1 MTISKF
7 STLTE
12 MKDYVRKNNLNKKT
26 EIRLNMKKSVMLGL
40 LDKGGHIHTGPRG
53 SKAPVKKAPVKKA
66 PVKKDDDKDLF
77 MNALNIMSQV
87 AKSKNKK
94 TEKDVDKDVVL
105 SKKKS
110 ISFDELYDILID
122 DDDYLEEEYERR
134 DNIQEGYNMEYFIHQ
149 RLKLPHKDSYD
160 ELTDNQAEKLMELYE
175 KESRKDIRE
184 YAKTVWEDHI
194 KGKKFN
200 TVKSLIKKF
209 MDNF

>member
-1 MTISKF
+1 MPISKF

-12 MKDYVRKNNLNKKT
+12 LKDYVRKNKLNKGD
-26 EIRLNMKKSVMLGL
+26 IRLNMKKSVMLGL
-40 LDKGGHIHTGPRG
+40 LDKGGHIHTGARG
-53 SKAPVKKAPVKKA
+53 ADAPKKKATPKKA
-66 PVKKDDDKDLF
+66 TPKKDVDKDLF
-77 MNALNIMSQV
+77 MNAMSVMTDV

-94 TEKDVDKDVVL
+94 TKKDVDKDVVL

-110 ISFDELYDILID
+110 ISFNELYDILLD
-122 DDDYLEEEYERR
+122 DDDYMDEEYERR

-149 RLKLPHKDSYD
+149 KLKLPNKDDYE
-160 ELTDNQAEKLMELYE
+160 ELTDKQQDKLMALYE
-175 KESRKDIRE
+175 KESKKDIQE
-184 YAKTVWEDHI
+184 YAKTVWKEHI